1 MPRRGGSRTQAIGH
15 DGMIRTIF
23 VWFCIVLDTLVVGS
37 LVLIAYLFDRSG
49 RTGHRI
55 ARRWAKVALLA
66 TGVKVKVE
74 GLEQNPGK
82 GPYIFM
88 SNHQGGYD
96 IFALHGHLPF
106 DFKWLAKKELF
117 SIPFFGWTLTAAGYI
132 SIDRKGTRDTVRA
145 MNEAAQKIRD
155 GMSVVIFPEGSRSP
169 DGSIQ
174 PFKKGGFTLA
184 IKSKVPIVPVAIV
197 GSREIM
203 PKGRFIVAPGKI
215 TIRIGPTIETKE
227 LGLQDWKALMGKVA
241 EIISKDFQSISSAD

>member
-1 MPRRGGSRTQAIGH
+1 
-15 DGMIRTIF
+15 MIRTIF
-23 VWFCIVLDTLVVGS
+23 VWSCIVLDTLVLGT
-37 LVLIAYLFDRSG
+37 LVIIAYLFDRSG
-49 RTGHRI
+49 KKGHRI
-55 ARRWAKVALLA
+55 ARRWAKIALLA

-74 GLEQNPGK
+74 GLEQIQGK

-132 SIDRKGTRDTVRA
+132 SIDRKGSRDTVRA
-145 MNEAAQKIRD
+145 MNEAAQKIQD

-169 DGSIQ
+169 DGLIQ

-184 IKSKVPIVPVAIV
+184 IKSKVPIIPVAIV

-203 PKGRFIVAPGKI
+203 PKGKMTVNPGKI
-215 TIRIGPTIETKE
+215 TIRIGPTIETRE
-227 LGLQDWKALMGKVA
+227 LSLQDWKTLMGKVA
-241 EIISKDFQSISSAD
+241 ESISKDFQSISSVK

>member
-1 MPRRGGSRTQAIGH
+1 
-15 DGMIRTIF
+15 MIRTIF
-23 VWFCIVLDTLVVGS
+23 VWSCIVLDTLVLGS
-37 LVLIAYLFDRSG
+37 LVIIAYLVDRSG
-49 RTGHRI
+49 KKGHRI
-55 ARRWAKVALLA
+55 ARRWAKIALLA

-74 GLEQNPGK
+74 GLEQIQGK

-132 SIDRKGTRDTVRA
+132 SIDRKGSRDTVRA
-145 MNEAAQKIRD
+145 MNEAAQKIQD

-169 DGSIQ
+169 DGLIQ

-203 PKGRFIVAPGKI
+203 PKGRMTVNPGKI
-215 TIRIGPTIETKE
+215 TIRIGPTIETRE
-227 LGLQDWKALMGKVA
+227 LSLQDWKALMGKVA
-241 EIISKDFQSISSAD
+241 ESISRDFQSISSVK

>member
-1 MPRRGGSRTQAIGH
+1 
-15 DGMIRTIF
+15 MIRTIF
-23 VWFCIVLDTLVVGS
+23 VWSCVVLDTLVLGT
-37 LVLIAYLFDRSG
+37 LVIIAYVFDRSG

-55 ARRWAKVALLA
+55 ARCWAKIILLA
-66 TGVKVKVE
+66 SGVKVKVE
-74 GLEQNPGK
+74 GLEQMKGT

-96 IFALHGHLPF
+96 IFALQGYLPF
-106 DFKWLAKKELF
+106 DFKWLAKRELF
-117 SIPFFGWTLTAAGYI
+117 SIPFFGWTITAAGYI

-145 MNEAAQKIRD
+145 MNEAAQRIRD

-184 IKSKVPIVPVAIV
+184 IKSKVPIVPMAIK

-203 PKGRFIVAPGKI
+203 PKGRFTVNPG
-215 TIRIGPTIETKE
+215 TIAVRIGPTIETRE
-227 LGLQDWKALMGKVA
+227 LSLQDWKSLMGTVA
-241 EIISKDFQSISSAD
+241 ESISKDFQSISSV

>member
-1 MPRRGGSRTQAIGH
+1 
-15 DGMIRTIF
+15 
-23 VWFCIVLDTLVVGS
+23 V
-37 LVLIAYLFDRSG
+37 
-49 RTGHRI
+49 GHRL
-55 ARRWAKVALLA
+55 ARRWAKLALLVS
-66 TGVKVKVE
+66 GVKVRVE
-74 GLEQNPGK
+74 GLEQIDGT

-96 IFALHGHLPF
+96 IFALQGHLPF

-132 SIDRKGTRDTVRA
+132 SIDREGSRDTVRA
-145 MNEAAQKIRD
+145 MNEAAQRIRD

-174 PFKKGGFTLA
+174 PFKKGGFSLA
-184 IKSKVPIVPVAIV
+184 IKSKVPIVSMAIV

-203 PKGRFIVAPGKI
+203 PKGRFTVNPGTI

-227 LGLQDWKALMGKVA
+227 LSLQDWKALMGKVA
-241 EIISKDFQSISSAD
+241 AAISEDFESISFVN

>member
-1 MPRRGGSRTQAIGH
+1 
-15 DGMIRTIF
+15 MIRTIF
-23 VWFCIVLDTLVVGS
+23 VWSCIVLDTLVLGT

-49 RTGHRI
+49 KAGHRI

-66 TGVKVKVE
+66 SGVKVKVE
-74 GLEQNPGK
+74 GLEQIPGK

-117 SIPFFGWTLTAAGYI
+117 SIPFFGWTLTASGYI
-132 SIDRKGTRDTVRA
+132 SIDREGTRDTVRA

-184 IKSKVPIVPVAIV
+184 IKSKVPIVPMAIV

-203 PKGRFIVAPGKI
+203 PKGRFTVNPGKI
-215 TIRIGPTIETKE
+215 AIRIGPTIETKE
-227 LGLQDWKALMGKVA
+227 LSLQDWKALMGKVA
-241 EIISKDFQSISSAD
+241 ESISKDFQSISSVE

>member
-1 MPRRGGSRTQAIGH
+1 
-15 DGMIRTIF
+15 MIRTIF
-23 VWFCIVLDTLVVGS
+23 VWSCIVLDTLVLGS
-37 LVLIAYLFDRSG
+37 LVIIAYLFDRSG
-49 RTGHRI
+49 KKGHRI
-55 ARRWAKVALLA
+55 ARRWAKIALLA

-74 GLEQNPGK
+74 GLEQIQGK

-132 SIDRKGTRDTVRA
+132 SIDRKGSRDTVRA
-145 MNEAAQKIRD
+145 MNEAAQKIQD

-169 DGSIQ
+169 DGLIQ

-184 IKSKVPIVPVAIV
+184 IKSKVPIIPVAIV

-203 PKGRFIVAPGKI
+203 PKGKMTVNPGKI
-215 TIRIGPTIETKE
+215 TIRIGPTIETRE
-227 LGLQDWKALMGKVA
+227 LSLQDWKALMGKVA
-241 EIISKDFQSISSAD
+241 ESISRDFQSISSVK

>member
-1 MPRRGGSRTQAIGH
+1 
-15 DGMIRTIF
+15 MIRTIF
-23 VWFCIVLDTLVVGS
+23 VWSCIVLDTLVLGT
-37 LVLIAYLFDRSG
+37 LVIIAYLFDRSG
-49 RTGHRI
+49 KKGHRI
-55 ARRWAKVALLA
+55 ARRWAKIALLA

-74 GLEQNPGK
+74 GLEQIQGK

-96 IFALHGHLPF
+96 IFALHSHLPF

-132 SIDRKGTRDTVRA
+132 SIDRKGSRDTVRA
-145 MNEAAQKIRD
+145 MNEAAQKIQD

-169 DGSIQ
+169 DGLIQ

-184 IKSKVPIVPVAIV
+184 IKSKVPIIPVAIV

-203 PKGRFIVAPGKI
+203 PKGKMTVNPGKI
-215 TIRIGPTIETKE
+215 TIRIGPTIETRE
-227 LGLQDWKALMGKVA
+227 LSLQDWKTLMGKVA
-241 EIISKDFQSISSAD
+241 ESISKDFQSISSVK

>member
-1 MPRRGGSRTQAIGH
+1 
-15 DGMIRTIF
+15 MIRTIF
-23 VWFCIVLDTLVVGS
+23 VWSCIVLDTLVLGT
-37 LVLIAYLFDRSG
+37 LVIIAYLFDRSG
-49 RTGHRI
+49 KKGHRI
-55 ARRWAKVALLA
+55 ARRWAKIALLS

-74 GLEQNPGK
+74 GLEQIQGK

-132 SIDRKGTRDTVRA
+132 SIDRKGSRDTVRA
-145 MNEAAQKIRD
+145 MNEAAQKIQD

-169 DGSIQ
+169 DGLIQ

-184 IKSKVPIVPVAIV
+184 IKSKVPIIPVAIV

-203 PKGRFIVAPGKI
+203 PKGKMTVNPGKI
-215 TIRIGPTIETKE
+215 TIRIGPTIETRE
-227 LGLQDWKALMGKVA
+227 LSLQDWKALMGKVA
-241 EIISKDFQSISSAD
+241 ESISKDFQSISSVK